1 MQCESTSTWPN
12 KRRQTSMQSDRRVR
26 CKEPSSA
33 CVHCLDRNMLSQY
46 LPRPRLTRLDSKHG
60 SFVSSTSTS
69 SSSPTM
75 TESSP
80 SQSNPQPQHDHP
92 PTGLSTHI
100 KETLDLKDLELMMH
114 WCTTTYK
121 SMAGDP
127 ASERIWQTTIPQL
140 SLRYPALRQG
150 ILALSAL
157 HLASTSTSSRQWRYL
172 DTARS
177 HQAQAL
183 AGLRIE
189 SDEDAPEAESQATFA
204 LCCIMIVFT
213 FGFCQIDSENDSDE
227 ERPDVLDEFFE
238 VFQLTRWLVN
248 IMVISKER
256 ITTDELNPLFH
267 PKDPPPTMP
276 NMSRLVVLSLQR
288 QNGMEAIRDTT
299 HETDVYDSAIEHLS
313 QALEQLMKG
322 GEPKVFAF
330 SWSFRIPAEFL
341 ELLEA
346 RQPFALVILAHYT
359 VILHHLR
366 GSWWM
371 GDWGNRILQEI
382 GDLLDPE
389 WRELIGWPID
399 ATGCFLPRNEAQVRV
414 VSPLGF

>member
-1 MQCESTSTWPN
+1 MSPLTQVS
-12 KRRQTSMQSDRRVR
+12 QY
-26 CKEPSSA
+26 KEQSSA

-46 LPRPRLTRLDSKHG
+46 PPRPLLTRLDSKHG
-60 SFVSSTSTS
+60 SFASSTSMS
-69 SSSPTM
+69 SSSPITM

-80 SQSNPQPQHDHP
+80 SRSNLQPQHDHP
-92 PTGLSTHI
+92 TTCLSTHI
-100 KETLDLKDLELMMH
+100 EETFDLKDLELMMH

-127 ASERIWQTTIPQL
+127 ASEQIWQTTIPQL

-157 HLASTSTSSRQWRYL
+157 HLASTSTSSQRWRYL
-172 DTARS
+172 DTARL

-189 SDEDAPEAESQATFA
+189 SDEGAPEAESQATFA

-238 VFQLTRWLVN
+238 VFQLTRWLVS
-248 IMVISKER
+248 IMVTSKEH
-256 ITTDELNPLFH
+256 ITADELNPLFH
-267 PKDPPPTMP
+267 PEDPPPTMP
-276 NMSRLVVLSLQR
+276 NMSRLVILSLQR
-288 QNGMEAIRDTT
+288 QNDMEAIQDAT

-322 GEPKVFAF
+322 GEPKVFSF
-330 SWSFRIPAEFL
+330 CWSFRIPAEFL

-346 RQPFALVILAHYT
+346 RRPFALVVLAHYT

-371 GDWGNRILQEI
+371 GDWGNMILQEI

-399 ATGCFLPRNEAQVRV
+399 ATGCFLPRTEVQVRV
-414 VSPLGF
+414 ISPLGF

>member
-1 MQCESTSTWPN
+1 MSPLTHFPQY
-12 KRRQTSMQSDRRVR
+12 
-26 CKEPSSA
+26 KEQA
-33 CVHCLDRNMLSQY
+33 CVHCLNRNMLSQY
-46 LPRPRLTRLDSKHG
+46 PPRPRLTRLDSKHG
-60 SFVSSTSTS
+60 SFISSTSTS
-69 SSSPTM
+69 SSSPITM
-75 TESSP
+75 TESSS
-80 SQSNPQPQHDHP
+80 SQSNPQPQHDHS
-92 PTGLSTHI
+92 PTCLSTHI

-157 HLASTSTSSRQWRYL
+157 HLASTSTSSRRWRYL
-172 DTARS
+172 DTARL

-189 SDEDAPEAESQATFA
+189 SDEDALEAESQAIFA

-227 ERPDVLDEFFE
+227 DRPDVLDEFFE
-238 VFQLTRWLVN
+238 VFQLTRWLVS
-248 IMVISKER
+248 IMVTSKER
-256 ITTDELNPLFH
+256 ITADELNPLFY
-267 PKDPPPTMP
+267 PEDPPPSMP

-288 QNGMEAIRDTT
+288 QNSMEAIRDAT
-299 HETDVYDSAIEHLS
+299 HETDVYDSTIEHLS

-322 GEPKVFAF
+322 GEPNMFTF

-346 RQPFALVILAHYT
+346 RRPFALVVLAHYT
-359 VILHHLR
+359 VILHHIR

-399 ATGCFLPRNEAQVRV
+399 ATGCFLPRNEVQVRV
-414 VSPLGF
+414 MSPLSL

>member
-1 MQCESTSTWPN
+1 
-12 KRRQTSMQSDRRVR
+12 
-26 CKEPSSA
+26 
-33 CVHCLDRNMLSQY
+33 
-46 LPRPRLTRLDSKHG
+46 
-60 SFVSSTSTS
+60 
-69 SSSPTM
+69 M

-80 SQSNPQPQHDHP
+80 SQSNSQPQHEHP
-92 PTGLSTHI
+92 STFLSTHI
-100 KETLDLKDLELMMH
+100 EETFNLKDLELMMH

-121 SMAGDP
+121 SMAGNP
-127 ASERIWQTTIPQL
+127 ASERIWQTTVPQL

-157 HLASTSTSSRQWRYL
+157 HLASTSTSSRRWRYL

-183 AGLRIE
+183 AGLCIE
-189 SDEDAPEAESQATFA
+189 ADKDAPEEESQAAFA
-204 LCCIMIVFT
+204 LCCIMIVFN

-227 ERPDVLDEFFE
+227 ERPDVLDEFLE
-238 VFQLTRWLVN
+238 VFQLTRWLVS
-248 IMVISKER
+248 IMVTSKER

-267 PKDPPPTMP
+267 PDDPSPTMP
-276 NMSRLVVLSLQR
+276 NMSRLVILSLQR
-288 QNGMEAIRDTT
+288 QNEMEAMRDAT

-330 SWSFRIPAEFL
+330 CWSFRIPAEYL

-346 RQPFALVILAHYT
+346 RRPFALVVLAHYT

-389 WRELIGWPID
+389 WQELIGWPID
-399 ATGCFLPRNEAQVRV
+399 ATGCFLPRTEVQVRV
-414 VSPLGF
+414 ISPIGF